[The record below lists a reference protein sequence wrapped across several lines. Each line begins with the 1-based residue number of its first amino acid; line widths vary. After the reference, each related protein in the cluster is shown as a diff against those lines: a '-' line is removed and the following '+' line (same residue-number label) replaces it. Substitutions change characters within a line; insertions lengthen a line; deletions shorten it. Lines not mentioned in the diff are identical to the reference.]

1 MKADAKGA
9 SGQSRQGIGKGT
21 GVDNHDGAADLIVAA
36 LYVAHRQALEVYLR
50 RFVNEHDAQDIVHE
64 VFMNLLRS
72 RPTWITSQDARRFLF
87 VTAHSKALNLLHKL
101 ARCDSRD
108 SAALD
113 SIVSDASSQGETT
126 LDELQALLDARLA
139 PDLQRVI
146 RQRLKGS
153 SLLKIAEIEGIS
165 LASLNRRLLKARRIL
180 RILLKKN
187 EPFSQSQL
195 KYE

>member
-87 VTAHSKALNLLHKL
+87 VSCRNR
-101 ARCDSRD
+101 ARDVHRRLRWCECRDPVEFDSMQ
-108 SAALD
+108 SNPAALG
-113 SIVSDASSQGETT
+113 IGSDGI
-126 LDELQALLDARLA
+126 LDLHQDCLHGFHESN
-139 PDLQRVI
+139 LQRVLTM
-146 RQRLKGS
+146 RLGGMRLS
-153 SLLKIAEIEGIS
+153 EIAISEGVS
-165 LASLNRRLLKARRIL
+165 LATVKRRIRHIRRIL
-180 RILLKKN
+180 GRFRKN
-187 EPFSQSQL
+187 
-195 KYE
+195 